1 MAGIWCLPGNRRQ
14 DRGGYLP
21 HPFVVYLY
29 LFSHLGVAYYRLHDP
44 RFLDEYQELH
54 PPAQEEP
61 REVVVKLSTKKSI
74 NFITLFDHMIKSF

>member
-29 LFSHLGVAYYRLHDP
+29 LFSHPRVAHHCVYDP

-54 PPAQEEP
+54 PVAQEKP
-61 REVVVKLSTKKSI
+61 GEVVVTLGAKKVI
-74 NFITLFDHMIKSF
+74 NFIILFDHMIKSF